1 MANEIIDI
9 PSIEQ
14 AVGGRVI
21 KSAQWNKNFNNV
33 IDTANQNYQV
43 IRDKFN
49 NLNNNINSNIE
60 TVNSKFDTEINN
72 LKTKDIQ
79 LDSKDKDLDTKID
92 TQVTNLNTQI
102 TSLDNKKA
110 DKATTLSG
118 YGITDAYTKK
128 ETDDKLDT
136 KVNNSLFLNELDKK
150 ANKTDVDT
158 ALNTKANKGTTLK
171 DYQIGDAYTK
181 SEINTSLSNKQN
193 KLTFDT
199 IPTSG
204 STNPVQSGGVKSALD
219 AKADIGSYTQINAD
233 FTYSTSNMSD
243 ISVIGVSSDVSV
255 ADDTIFDAAEHYPYN
270 VPTLNFLKEILITF
284 AGEFSEEIEKK
295 QDKLTFDLTPTS
307 DSTNPVTSDGIYS
320 AINTVK
326 VDGCAFK
333 KDDSGYYIEV

>member
-1 MANEIIDI
+1 MADIREDVMVDEEIALTDIDSGMI
-9 PSIEQ
+9 ISYDELGSKPSINGVEV
-14 AVGGRVI
+14 VGA
-21 KSAQWNKNFNNV
+21 KTSADYGLAAAGASYAKAEE
-33 IDTANQNYQV
+33 DTLLSA
-43 IRDKFN
+43 
-49 NLNNNINSNIE
+49 
-60 TVNSKFDTEINN
+60 
-72 LKTKDIQ
+72 
-79 LDSKDKDLDTKID
+79 
-92 TQVTNLNTQI
+92 
-102 TSLDNKKA
+102 KA

-255 ADDTIFDAAEHYPYN
+255 GYDTISDTVEHYPYN
-270 VPTLNFLKEILITF
+270 VPTLDYLNKILFTLS
-284 AGEFSEEIEKK
+284 GEFSEEIGKK

-320 AINTVK
+320 AINAVK
-326 VDGCAFK
+326 VDGYTVK